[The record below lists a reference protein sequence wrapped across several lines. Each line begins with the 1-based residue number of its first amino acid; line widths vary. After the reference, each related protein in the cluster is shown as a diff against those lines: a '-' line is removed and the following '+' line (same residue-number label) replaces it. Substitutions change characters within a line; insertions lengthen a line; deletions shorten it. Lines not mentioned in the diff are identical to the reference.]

1 MREHTAG
8 NPQHGVIWTDLK
20 PREIAQ
26 AMTQQVDGRVS
37 VRTVRQ
43 LLKRNGFSRRQSQ
56 KLNFRH
62 SGPLNERVGNGFK
75 KSKNA

>member
-1 MREHTAG
+1 MDVVREHTAG

-26 AMTQQVDGRVS
+26 AMTQQVGARVS

-43 LLKRNGFSRRQSQ
+43 LLKRNVFPGDDPSKRSR
-56 KLNFRH
+56 
-62 SGPLNERVGNGFK
+62 
-75 KSKNA
+75 